1 MDCVLK
7 KHLKKEHEEMRLP
20 AYGEMI
26 ESCPLLGKQICFWC
40 CLHIS
45 HIAQPATRN
54 MSIDYNPGYAEKIV
68 KIADREDWDDVWV
81 TCSQCGRRA

>member
-1 MDCVLK
+1 
-7 KHLKKEHEEMRLP
+7 
-20 AYGEMI
+20 
-26 ESCPLLGKQICFWC
+26 
-40 CLHIS
+40 
-45 HIAQPATRN
+45 